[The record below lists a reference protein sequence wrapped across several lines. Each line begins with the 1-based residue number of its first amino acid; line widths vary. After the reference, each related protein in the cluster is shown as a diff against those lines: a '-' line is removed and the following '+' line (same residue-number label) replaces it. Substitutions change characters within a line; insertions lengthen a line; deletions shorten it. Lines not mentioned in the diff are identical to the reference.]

1 MSSFLRIFLLEIVSS
16 VRSWSFQLLAAVS
29 VLWMAVSPYLIKGD
43 GTLEGARELYIRY
56 GVGGVYALLLI
67 SLVSTATGSVAK
79 ERAAKR
85 LQLTMVRPVGYFTIA
100 AAKTAAISSIGAGV
114 LALSMVV
121 MMLRVGNG
129 QSCSHLFRPVMPSP
143 EEEAKAMYQHFMAS
157 PETPDEVKRADKKV
171 VLRLLQNRARD
182 NYLTVPTNSQ
192 TVWRFNLKEK
202 LNDPSV
208 RFKFST
214 SFDQRSQV
222 LGRLQM
228 GSWGAVVSNVTE
240 MTVTVRLKKEGDES
254 SDSLSFFNLGQGVL
268 MLRPRCDIQLLIPA
282 DSFFMNAFRAYLEL
296 VAVLVLVVAFG
307 VFLGSCLMRP
317 VALFTAITVLAVS
330 EIGPSA
336 VEEYPDELEIK
347 KADRIALSFA
357 RFAAAATRPISSHC
371 PLDALSS
378 DECVESSEVLWV
390 IALDALLIPIGFCL
404 LASFLMPRKQ
414 DES

>member
-240 MTVTVRLKKEGDES
+240 MTVTVRLKKEGGES